1 MLRGTTPPA
10 GPPGPPP
17 RDQARSG
24 APGPGLDADFA
35 FAGRHGVLLARRDRE
50 LPAARI
56 TDGGVG
62 TVLARLDETTRAVAG
77 SRAGGGTRPVLCGTI
92 PFDPDEPA
100 DLFLA
105 ERPAWAPRPAPTGP
119 VSLAREL
126 VPGAPAPDPDH
137 HEALAEALDR
147 IGRGAAPHLVLAR
160 ALDVELSAPVDLDR
174 LWEELVARA
183 PGGHAFLVRPR
194 DGGPVLGAGP
204 ELTAEV
210 RPTGFTAHPHTGC
223 AARHPTVSGDAA
235 AQQSLLRSPAARR
248 RHQHVV
254 EHLARCLAPHA
265 ATLHVPGQPSVP
277 GTDAA
282 WHLATR
288 LTGRLHR
295 GTSAL
300 HAAVALHRAAAG
312 APDRET
318 LSLIRELEPRPR
330 GVFAGLVGW
339 TDAAGHG
346 QWVPVLRSAHL
357 QGGRARLHAAAELD
371 AASTVDGA
379 LAETAANLGT
389 VRAALAAAGSP
400 ARAAA
405 PAHAA

>member
-10 GPPGPPP
+10 GTPVPLP
-17 RDQARSG
+17 RDEAGSG
-24 APGPGLDADFA
+24 GRGLEGDFA
-35 FAGRHGVLLARRDRE
+35 LAGRHGILLARRDRE
-50 LPAARI
+50 LPAGRI
-56 TDGGVG
+56 TGGGVDS
-62 TVLARLDETTRAVAG
+62 VLARLDEVTRAVAG
-77 SRAGGGTRPVLCGTI
+77 TRAGGETRPVLCGTI

-105 ERPAWAPRPAPTGP
+105 ERPVWAPRPAPTAP
-119 VSLAREL
+119 VPLARQL
-126 VPGAPAPDPDH
+126 VPAAPAPDPDH

-160 ALDVELSAPVDLDR
+160 ALDLELPAPADLDR
-174 LWEELVARA
+174 LWDELVARA

-194 DGGPVLGAGP
+194 DGGTVLGAGP

-210 RPTGFTAHPHTGC
+210 RPTGFDSHPHTGC

-254 EHLARCLAPHA
+254 EHLARRLAPLA
-265 ATLHVPGQPSVP
+265 ASLHVPGQPSVP

-300 HAAVALHRAAAG
+300 HAAVALHRASAG

-346 QWVPVLRSAHL
+346 QWVPVLRSVHL
-357 QGGRARLHAAAELD
+357 HGTRARLHAAAELD
-371 AASTVDGA
+371 AASTVAGA
-379 LAETAANLGT
+379 LAETAANFGT
-389 VRAALAAAGSP
+389 VRAALAAAGAP
-400 ARAAA
+400 ARTGAV
-405 PAHAA
+405 PHAA

>member
-1 MLRGTTPPA
+1 MLRGTTLPA
-10 GPPGPPP
+10 GAPAPLHRG
-17 RDQARSG
+17 DAR
-24 APGPGLDADFA
+24 GPGVDGDFA
-35 FAGRHGVLLARRDRE
+35 FAGRHGILLARRDRE
-50 LPAARI
+50 LPAERI
-56 TDGGVG
+56 TDGGVDA
-62 TVLARLDETTRAVAG
+62 VLARLDEVTREVSVDRGRGAA
-77 SRAGGGTRPVLCGTI
+77 RPVVCGAI

-105 ERPAWAPRPAPTGP
+105 ERPAWAPRPAPTAP
-119 VSLAREL
+119 VPPARQL
-126 VPGAPAPDPDH
+126 VPSAPAPDPDH
-137 HEALAEALDR
+137 REALAEALDR
-147 IGRGAAPHLVLAR
+147 IGRGAAQHLVLAR
-160 ALDVELSAPVDLDR
+160 ALDLQLPAPVDLDR

-194 DGGPVLGAGP
+194 GGGPVLGAGP
-204 ELTAEV
+204 ELTAQV
-210 RPTGFTAHPHTGC
+210 RPTGFAAHPHTGC
-223 AARHPTVSGDAA
+223 AARHLTVSGDAA

-254 EHLARCLAPHA
+254 EHLARRLAPHA
-265 ATLHVPGQPSVP
+265 ASLDVPGQPSVL

-312 APDRET
+312 CGAPDREA

-330 GVFAGLVGW
+330 GAFAGLVGW

-346 QWVPVLRSAHL
+346 QWVPVLRSVHL
-357 QGGRARLHAAAELD
+357 HGTQARLHAAAELH
-371 AASTVDGA
+371 AAATVDGA

-389 VRAALAAAGSP
+389 VRAALAAAG
-400 ARAAA
+400 ALQETAAA
-405 PAHAA
+405 PDAA